1 VRKVL
6 FHLRHAVPLAPY
18 TTLGLGGAARF
29 FSEIVDAQA
38 LRAALRWAGEQ
49 QLPVFI
55 LGGGSNLVV
64 ADQGFPGLVL
74 RMGLRGQA
82 WASDGDDVVVEAQ
95 AGEPWD
101 DIVTEAVQRRAAG
114 IECLAGIP
122 GTMGAAPVQNIGA
135 YGREVSE
142 VIRGVRV
149 LDRRTLEMA
158 DLTAAQCAFSYR
170 DSLFKR
176 DPAAFVIVSVT
187 LALGKGPAGVIRY
200 AELASAFAGTRR
212 PDLVSIRDAVLAL
225 RRKKSMVLDQ
235 SDPNHRSAGSFFTN
249 PIVSTQAADRLAAHA
264 VSAGAASS
272 ASAMPRFPL
281 PDGQVK
287 LAAGWLIERAGLGK
301 GFRMGPVGIS
311 SQHALALVH
320 YGKGSTADLLRLA
333 LHVRKT
339 VHDCFGITL
348 VPEPVFLG
356 MTWPS

>member
-1 VRKVL
+1 VL
-6 FHLRHAVPLAPY
+6 FDLRHAVPLATH

-29 FSEIVDAQA
+29 FAEIVDDQA
-38 LRAALRWAGEQ
+38 LQAALRWAREQ

-82 WASDGDDVVVEAQ
+82 WENDGGDLVVEAQ
-95 AGEPWD
+95 AGERWD
-101 DIVTEAVQRRAAG
+101 DLVAEAVRRHAAG

-122 GTMGAAPVQNIGA
+122 GTVGAAPVQNIGA
-135 YGREVSE
+135 YGREVGE
-142 VIRGVRV
+142 VLRRVRV
-149 LDRRTLEMA
+149 LDRRTLKMS
-158 DLTAAQCAFSYR
+158 DFTAAQCAFSYR

-176 DPAAFVIVSVT
+176 DSEAFVIVSVT
-187 LALGKGPAGVIRY
+187 LGLAKGSAGVIRY
-200 AELASAFAGTRR
+200 AELASAFADA
-212 PDLVSIRDAVLAL
+212 PPPSLASIRDAVLAL
-225 RRKKSMVLDQ
+225 RRKKSMVLDEN
-235 SDPNHRSAGSFFTN
+235 DPNHRSAGSFFTN
-249 PIVSTQAADRLAAHA
+249 PIVSAEAADRLAARA

-272 ASAMPRFPL
+272 TEAMPRFPL

-287 LAAGWLIERAGLGK
+287 LAAGWLIERAGLRK

-320 YGKGSTADLLRLA
+320 YGQGTTADLLRLA

-339 VHDCFGITL
+339 VYDCFGVTL
-348 VPEPVFLG
+348 MPEPVFLG